1 MEKMGLEFN
10 DIESL
15 NSKKAQSLPGPYI
28 EVSVGALKARNK
40 ELIER
45 FG

>member
-1 MEKMGLEFN
+1 MEKIGLKFN
-10 DIESL
+10 DIDSL
-15 NSKKAQSLPGPYI
+15 NSKKVQSLSGPYI